1 MSTALLQTTSRTEW
15 PTLAQAPLEII
26 DGDRGSHYPKKSDF
40 YQDGFCLFLSAR
52 NVTKSGFRFDGGEFI
67 NQERDLLLRKGRLVR
82 QDLVLTTRGTLGN
95 VAYFNERIP
104 FDNLRIN
111 SGMVIF
117 RCDRSRLIPSYV
129 YAFLRSSFFDE
140 QVQQLRS
147 GAAQPQLPIR
157 DIKKI
162 RMPIPPLTKQHRIA
176 DILSA
181 YDDHIENNNRQIDLL
196 EESIHLLYREWFV
209 YLRFPGH
216 ERVKAVDGEPEGWT
230 RAAGKHAIAFNPRT
244 PIPKDKVRPYV
255 PMGSISTDSMRITDL
270 EERVPKGGAK
280 FRNGDTLLARITPC
294 LENGKTGF
302 VQFMPTPDEAASGS
316 TEFIVMRGKTV
327 PSSWIYCLARSAE
340 FRQEAIN
347 RMSGSDGRQRVD
359 WKALAEVELLIPS
372 EGVAAEFDEAAD
384 GVFRQILLLN
394 HYSEKLRE
402 ARDLLLPRLM
412 DGRIPV

>member
-1 MSTALLQTTSRTEW
+1 MSHHF
-15 PTLAQAPLEII
+15 PLEKVGSLLASGAIVDVR
-26 DGDRGSHYPKKSDF
+26 DGNHGELHPVSEDYVESGIPFIMANDLHGSRLDLICCK
-40 YQDGFCLFLSAR
+40 
-52 NVTKSGFRFDGGEFI
+52 FI
-67 NQERDLLLRKGRLVR
+67 SEERASQLRKGFAIGG
-82 QDLVLTTRGTLGN
+82 DVLLTHKGTIGSTAVVPEVSPYIMLTPQ
-95 VAYFNERIP
+95 VTYYRVNEGFLHNR
-104 FDNLRIN
+104 
-111 SGMVIF
+111 
-117 RCDRSRLIPSYV
+117 
-129 YAFLRSSFFDE
+129 FLRFVFMNRRF
-140 QVQQLRS
+140 QVEIRNHIREGTRPYIGITAQRELRVEY
-147 GAAQPQLPIR
+147 
-157 DIKKI
+157 
-162 RMPIPPLTKQHRIA
+162 PPLMVQHRIA

-181 YDDHIENNNRQIDLL
+181 YDDLIENNNRRMALL

-216 ERVKAVDGEPEGWT
+216 ERLDIVDGVPDGWT

-244 PIPKDKVRPYV
+244 PIPKDNVRPYV

-302 VQFMPTPDEAASGS
+302 VQFMATADEAASGS

-327 PSSWIYCLARSAE
+327 PSSWVYCLARSAE

-359 WKALAEVELLIPS
+359 WKALAELDILVPS
-372 EGVAAEFDEAAD
+372 ESIAAEFDEASED
-384 GVFRQILLLN
+384 VFRQIHLLN
-394 HYSEKLRE
+394 HYGSKLRE